1 MKFGIFDQVD
11 ASGLPLNVQYEQRLA
26 LAELYDRSGFHCYH
40 QSEHHATP
48 LNLAPSQ
55 SVFLSAVAQRTQ
67 RLRLCPLVYLLP
79 VHHPMR
85 LAEEIC
91 MLDHLS
97 NGRFEF
103 GVGRGASPYELQ
115 SLGMPPDRA
124 QAAYVEAHDILLKCF
139 AADVLD
145 HAGEFWTI
153 RDTPVPMKPLQQPH
167 PPMWYAA
174 ATADSVAWP
183 ARQGMNILCGGPV
196 AKVRHLSER
205 YRAEAAQAIG
215 EGGTKASADALIGVS
230 RFVVVAD
237 TDEEALA
244 LAEQA
249 WPRFYDNFY
258 KLWRKHGTEPARL
271 KLATDFAGMV
281 AAGQGVAGS
290 PQTVADA
297 LGQQARDGR
306 LNYLVGQFMFGDLP
320 HEAALHSVSLFAS
333 DVMPALRA
341 ASGEWL

>member
-1 MKFGIFDQVD
+1 MKFGIFDQLD
-11 ASGLPLNVQYEQRLA
+11 ATGQPLNLQYEQRLA
-26 LAELYDRSGFHCYH
+26 LAELYDRCGFHAYH

-55 SVFLSAVAQRTQ
+55 NVFLAALTQRTRQ
-67 RLRLCPLVYLLP
+67 LRLCPLVYLLP

-97 NGRFEF
+97 QGRFEF

-115 SLGMPPDRA
+115 SLGMPPERA
-124 QAAYVEAHDILLKCF
+124 QAAYVEAFDILQQYF
-139 AADVLD
+139 ASEVLD
-145 HAGEFWTI
+145 HVGEFWTI
-153 RDTPVPMKPLQQPH
+153 RDTPVTMKPLQRPH

-196 AKVRHLSER
+196 AQVRALSDR
-205 YRAEAAQAIG
+205 YRAEASQAIA
-215 EGGTKASADALIGVS
+215 ETGTKARSDALVGVS

-237 TDEEALA
+237 TDAQALA
-244 LAEQA
+244 IAERA

-290 PQTVADA
+290 PATVIAA
-297 LGQQARDGR
+297 LERQARDGR

-320 HEAALHSVSLFAS
+320 HEDAVRSVSLFAS
-333 DVMPALRA
+333 AVMPALRA

>member
-11 ASGLPLNVQYEQRLA
+11 ATGQPLNLQYEQRLA
-26 LAELYDRSGFHCYH
+26 LAELYDRSGFHAYH

-55 SVFLSAVAQRTQ
+55 SVFLAAVAQRTRQ
-67 RLRLCPLVYLLP
+67 LRLCPLVYLLP

-97 NGRFEF
+97 HGRFEF
-103 GVGRGASPYELQ
+103 GVGRGASPHELQ
-115 SLGMPPDRA
+115 SLGMPPERA
-124 QAAYVEAHDILLKCF
+124 QAAYLEACEILQKYF
-139 AADVLD
+139 VSDVLD

-153 RDTPVPMKPLQQPH
+153 RDTPVTMRPLQRPH

-183 ARQGMNILCGGPV
+183 ARQGMHILCGGPV
-196 AKVRHLSER
+196 AQVRALSDR
-205 YRAEAAQAIG
+205 YRAEALATMDDAG
-215 EGGTKASADALIGVS
+215 SRARPDALVGVS

-237 TDEEALA
+237 TDADALA
-244 LAEQA
+244 IAERA
-249 WPRFYDNFY
+249 WPRFYDSFY
-258 KLWRKHGTEPARL
+258 KLWRRHGTEPARL
-271 KLATDFAGMV
+271 KLATSFAGMV
-281 AAGQGVAGS
+281 AAGQAVAGA
-290 PQTVADA
+290 PQTVIDA
-297 LGQQARDGR
+297 LGAQACEGR

-320 HEAALHSVSLFAS
+320 HEHAVRSVSLFART
-333 DVMPALRA
+333 VMPALRT
-341 ASGEWL
+341 ASREWL

>member
-11 ASGLPLNVQYEQRLA
+11 ATGQALNVQYEQRLV
-26 LAELYDRSGFHCYH
+26 LAELYDRSGFHVYH

-48 LNLAPSQ
+48 LNQAPSQ
-55 SVFLSAVAQRTQ
+55 SVFLAALTQRT
-67 RLRLCPLVYLLP
+67 RHLRLCPLVYLLP

-124 QAAYVEAHDILLKCF
+124 QAAYVEACDILQKYFETDL
-139 AADVLD
+139 LD
-145 HAGEFWTI
+145 HEGEFWTI
-153 RDTPVPMKPLQQPH
+153 RDTPVTMKPLQRPH

-196 AKVRHLSER
+196 AQVGVLSER
-205 YRAEAAQAIG
+205 YRAEAAKAIT
-215 EGGTKASADALIGVS
+215 EGGTKARDDALIGVS

-237 TDEEALA
+237 TDAQALA

-271 KLATDFAGMV
+271 KLATDFAGML
-281 AAGQGVAGS
+281 ATGQGVAGS
-290 PQTVADA
+290 PQTVIDA
-297 LGQQARDGR
+297 LGKQARDGR

-320 HEAALHSVSLFAS
+320 HEAALHSVGLFAN
-333 DVMPALRA
+333 DVMPALCA
-341 ASGEWL
+341 ASQDWL

>member
-1 MKFGIFDQVD
+1 MF
-11 ASGLPLNVQYEQRLA
+11 LA
-26 LAELYDRSGFHCYH
+26 AL
-40 QSEHHATP
+40 T
-48 LNLAPSQ
+48 
-55 SVFLSAVAQRTQ
+55 QRTR

-124 QAAYVEAHDILLKCF
+124 QAAYVEAFDILQKYFETDL
-139 AADVLD
+139 LD
-145 HAGEFWTI
+145 HEGAFWTI
-153 RDTPVPMKPLQQPH
+153 RDTPVTMKPLQRPH

-196 AKVRHLSER
+196 ANVGALSDR
-205 YRAEAAQAIG
+205 YRAEASKAIA
-215 EGGTKASADALIGVS
+215 EGGTKARDGALIGVS

-237 TDEEALA
+237 TDAQALA
-244 LAEQA
+244 LAERA

-271 KLATDFAGMV
+271 KLATDFAGML
-281 AAGQGVAGS
+281 ATGQGVAGS
-290 PQTVADA
+290 PQTVIDA
-297 LGQQARDGR
+297 LGKQARDGR

-320 HEAALHSVSLFAS
+320 HEAALRSVGLFAS
-333 DVMPALRA
+333 EVMPALRA
-341 ASGEWL
+341 ASRDWL